1 MSRTRFNKNGTVSI
15 LGLTKDEYN
24 AITTVIYASQ
34 QCFSEQEENGEY
46 YSNDDFL
53 CTLSQEEKEALDKL
67 SI

>member
-34 QCFSEQEENGEY
+34 QCFPEQEENGEY
-46 YSNDDFL
+46 YSNDDFYV
-53 CTLSQEEKEALDKL
+53 LSRKKKKRHW
-67 SI
+67 IN

>member
-24 AITTVIYASQ
+24 AMTQVIYASQ
-34 QCFSEQEENGEY
+34 QCFPEREENGEY
-46 YSNDDFL
+46 YSNEDFV
-53 CTLSQEEKEALDKL
+53 CILSQQEKEALNNL